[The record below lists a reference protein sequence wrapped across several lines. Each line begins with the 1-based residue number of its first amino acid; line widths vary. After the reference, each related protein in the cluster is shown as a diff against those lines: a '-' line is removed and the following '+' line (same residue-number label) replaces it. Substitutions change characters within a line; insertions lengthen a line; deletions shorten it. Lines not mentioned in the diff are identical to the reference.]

1 MGAIENEPERKGNRA
16 DQGQEED
23 PAGTETN
30 GEPLSVVPLSATM
43 LVRSASYW
51 VGWPAL
57 CLAGQLWQGVAER
70 AAWVA
75 TNDHRHTLTVGHG
88 VSGRGKIKQWN
99 SERRGGMGRV
109 GLSRANLGQ
118 LIIIISE
125 ETLVDSC
132 AVADCV
138 YCVVTSCS

>member
-1 MGAIENEPERKGNRA
+1 MKHASQAGLLCRARQSLEDPPCFGPAESRPLGAIENEPERKGNRA
-16 DQGQEED
+16 DQGQEEG

-75 TNDHRHTLTVGHG
+75 TNDHRHT
-88 VSGRGKIKQWN
+88 
-99 SERRGGMGRV
+99 
-109 GLSRANLGQ
+109 
-118 LIIIISE
+118 
-125 ETLVDSC
+125 
-132 AVADCV
+132 
-138 YCVVTSCS
+138 